1 MKDDLINQL
10 KDEKQFLDKIK
21 EVQNMTKEKKEKI
34 LKRAE
39 DKTLTLSKEELKKIK
54 TALDEVS
61 HVSSGSLLKFF
72 TF

>member
-1 MKDDLINQL
+1 
-10 KDEKQFLDKIK
+10 
-21 EVQNMTKEKKEKI
+21 MTKEKKEKI